1 MRKFLLLAVV
11 LLFGAVSA
19 YAGPIDFEFL
29 GFEDGQLAARLSV
42 FHHCGSRG

>member
-19 YAGPIDFEFL
+19 YANPIDFEFL
-29 GFEDGQLAARLSV
+29 GFDRRAMATRLSV
-42 FHHCGSRG
+42 FRQCGSRG